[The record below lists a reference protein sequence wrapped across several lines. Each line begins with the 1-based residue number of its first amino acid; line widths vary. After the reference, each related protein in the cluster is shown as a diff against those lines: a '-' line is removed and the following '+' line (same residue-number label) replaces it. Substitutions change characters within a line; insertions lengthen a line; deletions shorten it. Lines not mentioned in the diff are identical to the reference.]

1 MTFRTAAEILFDLH
15 PKAERIAK
23 SITPTMGNDKAL
35 AYAQAMQGEVE
46 EAHQVRLWELVE
58 EAIEGMN

>member
-1 MTFRTAAEILFDLH
+1 MTFRTAAEILFDLQI
-15 PKAERIAK
+15 KAERIAK
-23 SITPTMGNDKAL
+23 TIAPSMGNNKAL
-35 AYAQAMQGEVE
+35 AYAQAMQREVE